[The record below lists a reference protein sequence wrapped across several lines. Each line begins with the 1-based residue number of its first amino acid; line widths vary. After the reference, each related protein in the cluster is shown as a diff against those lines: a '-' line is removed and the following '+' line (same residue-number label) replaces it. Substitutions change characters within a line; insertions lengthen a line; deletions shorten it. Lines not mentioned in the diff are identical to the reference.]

1 MDWDFLVT
9 TYVQPIPISSYVY
22 IYIMQ
27 YQSINDIQW
36 SLVYLSYCI
45 LWIIINPSN
54 CRPARPM
61 NSSMDGFLVS
71 MLFTGSSN
79 SRTPVMSDMSVWRV
93 VSAKTSVW
101 WTATA
106 AVCRGAMHQ
115 SYCRNEW
122 SFLYHMSNENLQ
134 HNSFPTWLS
143 RWKLQCI
150 WVWIKTWYLILV
162 TKRIEC

>member
-1 MDWDFLVT
+1 MDWDYLVT
-9 TYVQPIPISSYVY
+9 AYVQPIPISSYVY

-122 SFLYHMSNENLQ
+122 SFYVTCLMKICNITRFQ
-134 HNSFPTWLS
+134 HDFRDESSSAYGCGSKLGTLS
-143 RWKLQCI
+143 
-150 WVWIKTWYLILV
+150 
-162 TKRIEC
+162 